1 MSNEKLNQQKDV
13 RVNDQESGNSNS
25 VTQQPKPWTL
35 FQKIAFRIGF
45 IYIVLLVFPTG
56 IFSIPPNFSWFSQWF
71 NYDWTNLH
79 YRDLYSIARYS
90 PSFPTVSRWL
100 DLPRLEGH
108 SIWLV
113 LLVIS
118 TVLGLVWTLIDRKT
132 KEYNKLYYW
141 SLVFARFRAG
151 IGIIGFG
158 FTKVLP
164 VQMPYPSEG
173 LLNTDFG
180 DFTGQKIYWLSI
192 GIVPWYQVFTGIVEL
207 TAGTLLFFRQTTV
220 YGAAL
225 LFTAL
230 GSITIVNH
238 VYDGGVQGYAFYFVL
253 LGLYI
258 FGYYIPRIY
267 QFFIL
272 QKYTVPVDYWPVF
285 KKKWEKGIRIGL
297 KTGVIALFLGV
308 FFYLQLKNFLYDPY
322 KQPSTPG
329 VKELRGYYD
338 VTTFKI
344 NGEEIPYN
352 PLDTV
357 RWQEATFEKWSTLT
371 FKVNKPTRLDLS
383 NGGGSPIRDID
394 RTFEIAG
401 TGGGQRVFHYYV
413 DTVDQRLYLQDKIR
427 TGGVLERG
435 EGEQQS
441 PSGRRGEQRQQDNQ
455 DLAKENGS
463 SATRDTLETRLAGN
477 NRKNHGFRNRAESD
491 PLGPNWI
498 SEVVKQRIGDE
509 NLFIDPRGA
518 TGRRTKEFARQE
530 RPSNRNKMILNYS
543 TTDGNTIILSGIN
556 ENRDSLYIVLNRVHR
571 DYLLS
576 RSTLDAGK
584 YD

>member
-1 MSNEKLNQQKDV
+1 MSAEKSNQPQA
-13 RVNDQESGNSNS
+13 
-25 VTQQPKPWTL
+25 PKPWTL
-35 FQKIAFRIGF
+35 IQKIAFRIGF
-45 IYIVLLVFPTG
+45 IYVILLVFPTG
-56 IFSIPPNFSWFSQWF
+56 IFSIPPNFSWFQQWF

-79 YRDLYSIARYS
+79 YRDLYSIARYQ
-90 PSFPTVSRWL
+90 PSFPSVSQWL
-100 DLPRLEGH
+100 GIPRLEGH
-108 SIWLV
+108 GIWV
-113 LLVIS
+113 TLLVIS
-118 TVLGLVWTLIDRKT
+118 TVGGLIWSLIDRKR
-132 KEYNKLYYW
+132 KEYHTLYYW
-141 SLVFARFRAG
+141 SLVIARFRAG

-192 GIVPWYQVFTGIVEL
+192 GIVPWYQVFTGLVEL

-225 LFTAL
+225 LFGAL

-238 VYDGGVQGYAFYFVL
+238 VYDGGVQTYAFYFVL

-258 FGYYIPRIY
+258 FRYYVPRIY
-267 QFFIL
+267 RFFVL
-272 QKYTVPVDYWPVF
+272 QQYTVPVDHWPVF
-285 KKKWEKGIRIGL
+285 TKKWQRAVRFGL
-297 KTGVIALFLGV
+297 KASVIVLFIGV
-308 FFYLQLKNFLYDPY
+308 FFYLQLNNFWYDPY

-329 VKELRGYYD
+329 VKPLRGYYD

-344 NGEEIPYN
+344 NGEEIPYS

-401 TGGGQRVFHYYV
+401 TGGGRRVFHYYA
-413 DTVDQRLYLQDKIR
+413 DTAEHRLYLQDKVR
-427 TGGVLERG
+427 SGGG
-435 EGEQQS
+435 FFGGADADDEGQQAGGAAGARNQQ
-441 PSGRRGEQRQQDNQ
+441 GRRAGN
-455 DLAKENGS
+455 S
-463 SATRDTLETRLAGN
+463 SGNLNRDTLPEGTARRGGGN
-477 NRKNHGFRNRAESD
+477 LRQNDSVPD
-491 PLGPNWI
+491 PLGDGWI
-498 SEVVKQRIGDE
+498 SEEAWARIGDE
-509 NLFIDPRGA
+509 NAFIDPRGA
-518 TGRRTKEFARQE
+518 TTRRSRELARSP
-530 RPSNRNKMILNYS
+530 RPSNRNKMILNYE
-543 TTDGNTIILSGIN
+543 TTDGNRVILTGIN
-556 ENRDSLYIVLNRVHR
+556 ENRDSIYVVLDRVKR